1 MIEPPKFVDEFQK
14 RFAELLEN
22 SPAKDIERNAKAMF
36 SSMMGKMDLVTRE
49 EFDVQR
55 EVLTRAREQLTRLE
69 ARVAELE
76 AALAKAGAN
85 VPPGN
90 T

>member
-14 RFAELLEN
+14 RFSDLLEK

-36 SSMMGKMDLVTRE
+36 SSMLGKMDLVTRE

-55 EVLTRAREQLTRLE
+55 EVLTRAREQLARLE
-69 ARVAELE
+69 ARIAELE
-76 AALAKAGAN
+76 QAQAKTPSDI
-85 VPPGN
+85 PPGDS
-90 T
+90 